1 MADPAAPRMPLHRKH
16 FVVLLLLVALAAGAV
31 ALARM
36 TPAWWSS
43 TARNAAG
50 ALDTARSLGQ
60 GIASETTNVCSE
72 GVQPWRV
79 RVHAA
84 DVNAWLSARLP
95 QWLEYDQS
103 LARLVHGTCHAVAGT
118 GWHVPCTMFGVTA
131 ASCGP

>member
-1 MADPAAPRMPLHRKH
+1 MPLHRKH
-16 FVVLLLLVALAAGAV
+16 FVVLLLLVALAADAV

-36 TPAWWSS
+36 MPAWWSP

-50 ALDTARSLGQ
+50 ALDTARSIEQ
-60 GIASETTNVCSE
+60 GIASETTKVCSE

-95 QWLEYDQS
+95 QRLEYDQS
-103 LARLVHGTCHAVAGT
+103 LARLVH
-118 GWHVPCTMFGVTA
+118 HVRRTMFGVTA
-131 ASCGP
+131 ASGGP